1 MINLPRISV
10 ITPSFNQ
17 AAFLEETIL
26 SVLGQQYP
34 HLEYIVMDGGS
45 SDGSDE
51 IIGRYA
57 PQLSYWQSR
66 PDGGQADAL
75 NQGFTRASGDI
86 LLWVNS
92 DDILMPAVLHKIARW
107 VADAS
112 TPQLWMGNCVH
123 FSINHEQLDTRGSR
137 VPALHREQQLSHIDY
152 IIQPATCFTRAAWQL
167 TGPLRSDLHFAFD
180 WEWFLRAQQAGVAL
194 HTVAD
199 AWALYRLHPGHKSG
213 GSSATERRAEILGI
227 YQAYD
232 PRMAGLYALLMQEA
246 LDYNSTTALN
256 IRRMLKAFGRNTAYG
271 DVLKSRFPTKYK
283 SYSADEV
290 SNAAMM
296 L

>member
-1 MINLPRISV
+1 MSLPRISV

-34 HLEYIVMDGGS
+34 LLEYIIMDGGS
-45 SDGSDE
+45 SDGSAQ
-51 IIGRYA
+51 IIERYA

-75 NQGFTRASGDI
+75 NQGFARATGDI

-92 DDILMPAVLHKIARW
+92 DDMLMPGILHKIARW
-107 VADAS
+107 ISDAS
-112 TPQLWMGNCVH
+112 TPQLWMGNCIH
-123 FSINHEQLDTRGSR
+123 FAINNEQLDTRGSR
-137 VPALHREQQLSHIDY
+137 IPALHRQQQLSQIDY

-167 TGPLRSDLHFAFD
+167 AGKLRADLHFAFD
-180 WEWFLRAQQAGVAL
+180 WEWFLRAQKAGVAL

-213 GSSATERRAEILGI
+213 GGSAQKRREEIREV
-227 YQAYD
+227 YQTYD
-232 PRMAGLYALLMQEA
+232 PRMATLYQLLMQET
-246 LDYNSTTALN
+246 LDYNSGTALH
-256 IRRMLKAFGRNTAYG
+256 IRRLLKGLGRHTTYG
-271 DVLKSRFPTKYK
+271 QVLKTRYPGKYK
-283 SYSADEV
+283 NYSAAEV
-290 SNAAMM
+290 TNAAMM